1 MDNTLLH
8 YAYDMAAV
16 GGFLVAGC
24 SLAVRILPP
33 PDELAADLGRTTS
46 TGWYR
51 ALFNQLR
58 RIALNAPYQPRN
70 GGHVM
75 TGADFTDKQGQGK
88 P

>member
-58 RIALNAPYQPRN
+58 RIALNAPYQSRGN
-70 GGHVM
+70 GHVM
-75 TGADFTDKQGQGK
+75 TGADFKPPNGK